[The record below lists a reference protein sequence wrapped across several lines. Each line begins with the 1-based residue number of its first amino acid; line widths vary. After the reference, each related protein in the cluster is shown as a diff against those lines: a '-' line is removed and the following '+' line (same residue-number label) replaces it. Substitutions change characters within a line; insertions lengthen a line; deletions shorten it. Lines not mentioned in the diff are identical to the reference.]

1 MGVMAL
7 PATIIDTRPGSSG
20 NKFRRK
26 RLARFMALVNRTLAE
41 KSECRILDAGGTY
54 EYWHA
59 FRDMWEQLPVS
70 VTMVNPVAT
79 HSPDPRIVSIAGDA
93 RAMPQFA
100 DNSFDIVHS
109 NSVIEHV
116 GVWNDMRAMAN
127 EVRRLAPRYFVQVP
141 YFWFPLEPHNRVPFF
156 HWMPVSWRIRILMAR
171 DNGFWKKAENVDEA
185 MELVESA
192 VLPDARQLRALFP
205 DAEIARER
213 TFLLTKSLMA
223 IRG

>member
-1 MGVMAL
+1 MAAPL
-7 PATIIDTRPGSSG
+7 IDTRPGSSG
-20 NKFRRK
+20 NRYRRK
-26 RLARFMALVNRTLAE
+26 RLARFMDLVTRTIAG
-41 KSECRILDAGGTY
+41 KGQCRVLDAGGTF
-54 EYWHA
+54 EYWNA
-59 FRDMWEQLPVS
+59 FRDMWEKLPLT
-70 VTMVNPVAT
+70 VTMINPVAT
-79 HSPDPRIVSIAGDA
+79 HSPDARIVSLAGDA

-116 GVWNDMRAMAN
+116 GVWKDMQAMAS

-171 DNGFWKKAENVDEA
+171 DNGFWKKAQDVHQA

-192 VLPDARQLRALFP
+192 VLPDVRQLRALFP